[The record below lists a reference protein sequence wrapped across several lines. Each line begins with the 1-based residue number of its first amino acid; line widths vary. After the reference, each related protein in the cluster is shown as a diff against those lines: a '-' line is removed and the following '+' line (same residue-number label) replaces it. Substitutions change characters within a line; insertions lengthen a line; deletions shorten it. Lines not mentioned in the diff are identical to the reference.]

1 MLCKMPPSWETMKHG
16 IMFLFCSAQYP
27 RRYRKSLRLIT
38 FYGGTNSA
46 FLTDPWKV
54 RRAPL
59 FFLYE
64 SPPSPPSPQEISLFS
79 SAFLQTSVSNIY
91 YTVLLHNASKGQ
103 EASLLLL
110 RVFFQTYQG
119 GTVTCSWG
127 DFNCAVGGWDPS
139 VWPPRGVNR
148 GTQIRRSVF
157 FFFTKS
163 VDPPKFLFK
172 SEITTTSGNRSVKVQ
187 R

>member
-64 SPPSPPSPQEISLFS
+64 SPPPPLPPRRSRYLAVLSYKQVFRIFIILYCYIMLPRDRKLHYFFLEFS
-79 SAFLQTSVSNIY
+79 SRPTKVALSRVAEAIL
-91 YTVLLHNASKGQ
+91 TVQWVDETLVCDH
-103 EASLLLL
+103 
-110 RVFFQTYQG
+110 R
-119 GTVTCSWG
+119 
-127 DFNCAVGGWDPS
+127 GGWIEVRKSADPCFFS
-139 VWPPRGVNR
+139 SPNPS
-148 GTQIRRSVF
+148 IRQNFCSNP
-157 FFFTKS
+157 KS
-163 VDPPKFLFK
+163 QPHPETEV
-172 SEITTTSGNRSVKVQ
+172 
-187 R
+187 